1 MLVVKVLNNSLV
13 LALDDNGSEIVLMG
27 KGIGFNL
34 KIGNKIDKSIVEK
47 LFVLKDKNIKKN
59 IIKLAAEIDQIYFE
73 IVEKIIEYALDKYNL
88 ELLDHIYLSLTD
100 HISFA
105 VKRYENNIFIPN
117 FYTVEMKKFNP
128 LEYDIGL
135 FALEKIKEKL
145 NYDLPKDEAGNIA
158 FHFINAQFDHPYNEK
173 NRKIKSIVD
182 DILEIVKYHFNI
194 NYNIEDFSYS
204 RYIIHLRFFAQRILD
219 NNFLN
224 DDSSAILYEQM
235 VEKFEKELECVN
247 KIAIYINNRFNIKIN
262 NSESIYLALHI
273 NRILG

>member
-73 IVEKIIEYALDKYNL
+73 IVEKIIEYALGKYNL